1 MLRFALAIVVPFVA
15 ISADAAAA
23 DARPGWYPRAG
34 DLCAEYVAR
43 TSKPDL
49 YGALLAPQLAR
60 DPVIAKFI
68 ADYNAAS
75 GSSDKGARAMSN
87 LLKYCDTHASK
98 KLGDVTAQEVMTDT
112 APAVTRTAQPAAADT
127 SGLDAWYR
135 QLVFYCGADNEC
147 KRLSKKAYDDAVACA
162 RGDAATCNEGG
173 KNLLK
178 LDPWLDAWLTSGI
191 ARSSQTVQRTMNA
204 SQSQRTRTTTASDAI
219 VATPKPAA
227 TRAATNWRSRGGRK
241 NAANSA
247 TSLPEWHGAFGPGI
261 PVSTPARL
269 GRSAFRMTWSSKWT
283 RRETF
288 ATIREFCAAALQ
300 TKVRIQLQA

>member
-15 ISADAAAA
+15 ISAEAAAA
-23 DARPGWYPRAG
+23 EARPGWYPRAG

-60 DPVIAKFI
+60 DPVIAKYI

-87 LLKYCDTHASK
+87 LLKYCDAHASK

-112 APAVTRTAQPAAADT
+112 TIAVTRTVQPAAADT

-162 RGDAATCNEGG
+162 RGDAAACNEGG
-173 KNLLK
+173 KNLLQ
-178 LDPWLDAWLTSGI
+178 LDPWLDAWLDKWYREVLADCAADNECKSI
-191 ARSSQTVQRTMNA
+191 A
-204 SQSQRTRTTTASDAI
+204 
-219 VATPKPAA
+219 
-227 TRAATNWRSRGGRK
+227 K
-241 NAANSA
+241 NAYD
-247 TSLPEWHGAFGPGI
+247 HGLGCNRGDAKACGDKSGDEMAL
-261 PVSTPARL
+261 ARWKEKR
-269 GRSAFRMTWSSKWT
+269 GK
-283 RRETF
+283 
-288 ATIREFCAAALQ
+288 
-300 TKVRIQLQA
+300 